1 LKINIFFVF
10 FGILLLQPLIVKAQ
24 AFPIKDSIESITL
37 VSHKHALNVPLIK
50 QLKRPQDIILFINI
64 VDRDM
69 YGFIDADYDLYGTIT
84 LFEIDPTGSFWIE
97 LNVNDRSGRKLISY
111 PVRIEYHEGTG
122 YFTLKKRNITFKHTI
137 IKCEFHNEKVF
148 NVNYP

>member
-1 LKINIFFVF
+1 MKINILLVF
-10 FGILLLQPLIVKAQ
+10 FGILLWQPQIVKSQ
-24 AFPIKDSIESITL
+24 ALPIKDSIQSITL

-64 VDRDM
+64 VDRNM
-69 YGFIDADYDLYGTIT
+69 YGFIDANYNLYGTIT
-84 LFEIDPTGSFWIE
+84 LFEIDPTRSFVIE
-97 LNVNDRSGRKLISY
+97 LNVNDDSGRKLVSY
-111 PVRIEYHEGTG
+111 PARIEYREGSG
-122 YFTLKKRNITFKHTI
+122 YFTIKKRNITFKHTK